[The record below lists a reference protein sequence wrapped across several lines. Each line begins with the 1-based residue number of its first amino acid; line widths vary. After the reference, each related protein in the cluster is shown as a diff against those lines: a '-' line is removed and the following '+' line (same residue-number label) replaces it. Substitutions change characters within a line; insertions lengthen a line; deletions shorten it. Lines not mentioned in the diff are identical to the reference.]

1 MKAPRSLLYVPAAS
15 PSMLRKIPSLAADAF
30 VIDLEDGVSAQQKE
44 GAREL
49 LREAAAARLIPE
61 GAPWMLRV
69 NGVGSSGH
77 EDDLSLAE
85 ALRPPFVLVPKAE
98 DPEEVCD
105 LADWFAGHGSRT
117 ALMIETARG
126 VAAVR
131 ELAACHDG
139 IAALVVGSADLRMS
153 LRARP
158 DEDRLWERHA
168 LAEILLAARAR
179 DLLAIDSVFFQF
191 RHDEGLR
198 RHASIARGMGYDGKS
213 CIHPAQIP
221 VVHEVFAPTE
231 QEIGWARA
239 VVEAWRALDGDRR
252 GVIVVDGEMIEA
264 LHVTVAG
271 RILERSGA

>member
-15 PSMLRKIPSLAADAF
+15 PSMLQKIPSLAADAF
-30 VIDLEDGVSAQQKE
+30 VVDLEDGISAQQKE
-44 GAREL
+44 SAREL

-61 GAPWMLRV
+61 NVPWMLRV
-69 NGVGSSGH
+69 NGVGSAGH

-85 ALRPPFVLVPKAE
+85 ALHPPLVLVPKAE

-105 LADWFAGHGSRT
+105 LADWFSGHGSGT

-126 VAAVR
+126 VAAAR
-131 ELAACHDG
+131 ELAACHER

-158 DEDRLWERHA
+158 DDERGWERHA
-168 LAEILLAARAR
+168 LGEILLAARAS
-179 DLLAIDSVFFQF
+179 DVLAIDSVYF
-191 RHDEGLR
+191 RFRDDEGLR

-213 CIHPAQIP
+213 CIHPSQIP
-221 VVHEVFAPTE
+221 VIHEVFAPTMDE
-231 QEIGWARA
+231 LGWARR
-239 VVEAWRALDGDRR
+239 VVDAWRTLDGERR
-252 GVIVVDGEMIEA
+252 GVLVVDGEMIEA
-264 LHVTVAG
+264 LHVTVAA